1 MSESLIE
8 EKQDKIKGKPITCQ
22 LCNHKFSM
30 VDPEKRREWQESN
43 FTCPNCGEDYIMLP
57 ETERILRRL
66 QDKYFEENRNNKYL
80 SEIYKILLSY
90 SKSLL
95 KKHFSN
101 KLHDFEGALDYY
113 AHTSSMLL
121 VSRYLQKNDFIIT
134 VSFGQFLIKKIY
146 EAIFGKFE
154 HSFFGEVN
162 IGKNK
167 QGEIIKGSVDTINF
181 VFEDGS
187 EVDYED
193 KKRSSLDVIEEKEDK
208 KNLCLF
214 LCQIIFNIKE
224 KCYSKSENFARLMA
238 VEHHLTQSELWA
250 DRLFESYGREGK
262 ELYMETLNLI
272 KTHLIQNSEI
282 TSTAD
287 QCYKK

>member
-1 MSESLIE
+1 MLETLIE
-8 EKQDKIKGKPITCQ
+8 DKPDKIKGKPITCQ

-30 VDPEKRREWQESN
+30 IDPEKRREWQESN
-43 FTCPNCGEDYIMLP
+43 FTCPSCGESYVMLP
-57 ETERILRRL
+57 ETERILRKL
-66 QDKYFEENRNNKYL
+66 QDNYFADNRNDKYL
-80 SEIYKILLSY
+80 EQMYTILISY

-121 VSRYLQKNDFIIT
+121 TIRYKQKDDFIIT

-146 EAIFGKFE
+146 ESIFGKFE

-162 IGKNK
+162 IGKTK
-167 QGEIIKGSVDTINF
+167 EGTVIKGAVDTLNYI
-181 VFEDGS
+181 FEDGS

-193 KKRSSLDVIEEKEDK
+193 RKKSELNNIEETEDK
-208 KNLCLF
+208 KSLCLF
-214 LCQIIFNIKE
+214 LCQLIFGIKD
-224 KCYSKSENFARLMA
+224 KCLTKAENYSRLMA

-250 DRLFESYGREGK
+250 DKLFESYGREGK
-262 ELYMETLNLI
+262 ELYMSTMGLI
-272 KTHLIQNSEI
+272 KEYLTKNSEL
-282 TSTAD
+282 TATAD
-287 QCYKK
+287 RCYKK